1 MPLEYDRREEATFR
15 STVHP
20 STKRRNIYDSVCH
33 DQKQTCEIIMTD
45 ISFSFRRTRRRRAAP
60 AGAMV
65 NHHVQKV
72 KIGHAAALARPH
84 LLPGSSLFESK
95 RGQTPVHSFKC
106 FYIFRRL
113 GREIGGVSSSSS
125 GQHHTSSPAS
135 RLPVILEHRTP
146 KRIGSRQQI
155 PPESTAVKRK
165 SRSTRLCGNAP
176 AARGG
181 GEKGTT
187 RSSCAGES
195 RHTTS
200 PPSRRRMKI
209 STTTTNKRRSFSSR
223 LAARRSSCK
232 SYPAIKQRIAKNHHG
247 EFEGILE
254 QEGFLL
260 SILTLLLGTWSLK
273 MWLQ

>member
-1 MPLEYDRREEATFR
+1 MEEATFR
-15 STVHP
+15 LTVHP
-20 STKRRNIYDSVCH
+20 STKTKHLRFVCH
-33 DQKQTCEIIMTD
+33 DQKQTCEIILTE
-45 ISFSFRRTRRRRAAP
+45 ITFTFRRTRRRRAAP
-60 AGAMV
+60 GGAMV
-65 NHHVQKV
+65 NHVQN
-72 KIGHAAALARPH
+72 AALARPH

-135 RLPVILEHRTP
+135 RLPVILEHHTQ
-146 KRIGSRQQI
+146 KRIYSRQHM
-155 PPESTAVKRK
+155 PPKSAAVKRK
-165 SRSTRLCGNAP
+165 SRTTRLCD
-176 AARGG
+176 
-181 GEKGTT
+181 
-187 RSSCAGES
+187 ES
-195 RHTTS
+195 PRNTS
-200 PPSRRRMKI
+200 LPSRRRMKI